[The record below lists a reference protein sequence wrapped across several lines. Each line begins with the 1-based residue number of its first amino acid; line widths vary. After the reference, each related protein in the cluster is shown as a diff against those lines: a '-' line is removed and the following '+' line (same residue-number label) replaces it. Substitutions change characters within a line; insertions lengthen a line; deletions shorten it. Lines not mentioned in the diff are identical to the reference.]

1 MHPIG
6 TKVIHLI
13 TGDYGFVVE
22 QPLCYKSVNIF
33 KDTWVLWLGRLYLPS
48 VFKENLLTGEDTFG
62 RVLWE
67 DPKKL
72 YPVELEIE
80 GD

>member
-6 TKVIHLI
+6 TKVIHLL
-13 TGDYGFVVE
+13 TGDLGFVVE

-33 KDTWVLWLGRLYLPS
+33 KDTWVLWL
-48 VFKENLLTGEDTFG
+48 TGKDTFG
-62 RVLWE
+62 KVLWE

>member
-6 TKVIHLI
+6 TKVVHLL
-13 TGDYGFVVE
+13 TGDYGFVVD
-22 QPLCYKSVNIF
+22 QPLCYKPINIF
-33 KDTWVLWLGRLYLPS
+33 KDTWVLWL
-48 VFKENLLTGEDTFG
+48 TGKDTFG

-72 YPVELEIE
+72 YAIELESE
-80 GD
+80 

>member
-1 MHPIG
+1 MHQIG
-6 TKVIHLI
+6 TKVMHLL

-22 QPLCYKSVNIF
+22 QPLCYNSVDIF
-33 KDTWVLWLGRLYLPS
+33 KDTWVLWLS
-48 VFKENLLTGEDTFG
+48 GEDTFG

-72 YPVELEIE
+72 YAIEL
-80 GD
+80 D

>member
-1 MHPIG
+1 MH
-6 TKVIHLI
+6 LL

-22 QPLCYKSVNIF
+22 APLCYKSINIF
-33 KDTWVLWLGRLYLPS
+33 KEGWVLWL
-48 VFKENLLTGEDTFG
+48 TGKDTAG

-72 YPVELEIE
+72 YPVELDKEE
-80 GD
+80 

>member
-6 TKVIHLI
+6 TKVVHLL

-33 KDTWVLWLGRLYLPS
+33 KEGWVLWLSG
-48 VFKENLLTGEDTFG
+48 KETAGK
-62 RVLWE
+62 VLWE
-67 DPKKL
+67 QPKML
-72 YPVELEIE
+72 YAVDLAREITKE
-80 GD
+80 

>member
-1 MHPIG
+1 MH
-6 TKVIHLI
+6 LL

-22 QPLCYKSVNIF
+22 IPNCF
-33 KDTWVLWLGRLYLPS
+33 KCTDAPWNTWVLW
-48 VFKENLLTGEDTFG
+48 LTGEDTFG